1 MDNAIQIGGKRK
13 LIYRII
19 FAIIGITIL
28 AIGVSFMRYAVF
40 GVDPITCLNI
50 GIAKQLGISFGT
62 WQLIM
67 CFILLIGVF
76 IFDKSKIGFGTV
88 YIMVAAGYTS
98 DLFLWLISKIHYLE
112 IFSFEIRII
121 AFSLGFILYYFGA
134 AVYIETNMGL
144 SPYDA
149 VAIIIAEKINRQNWF
164 KWIRIGTDALCVIG
178 GIITKS
184 DVGIGTLIS
193 VLLGGPLIALFRKLL
208 IKMNIFK
215 VL

>member
-1 MDNAIQIGGKRK
+1 
-13 LIYRII
+13 
-19 FAIIGITIL
+19 
-28 AIGVSFMRYAVF
+28 MRYAVF

-76 IFDKSKIGFGTV
+76 IFDRKKIGFGTV

-98 DLFLWLISKIHYLE
+98 DFFLWLITKIHFLE
-112 IFSFEIRII
+112 SFSLEIRIL
-121 AFSLGFILYYFGA
+121 AFSLGLLFYYFGA
-134 AVYIETNMGL
+134 AVYIVTNMGL

-149 VAIIIAEKINRQNWF
+149 VGIIISEKIKRPNWF
-164 KWIRIGTDALCVIG
+164 KWIRIGTDALCVMG

-184 DVGIGTLIS
+184 DVGIGTLVS
-193 VLLGGPLIALFRKLL
+193 VLLGGPIIAFFRKLL
-208 IKMNIFK
+208 LKINVINN
-215 VL
+215 L

>member
-1 MDNAIQIGGKRK
+1 LDNVKF
-13 LIYRII
+13 IYRII

-28 AIGVSFMRYAVF
+28 AIGVSFMRYAVL

-50 GIAKQLGISFGT
+50 GIAQQIGISFGT

-67 CFILLIGVF
+67 CFILLVGVF
-76 IFDKSKIGFGTV
+76 IFDRSKIGFGTV

-98 DLFLWLISKIHYLE
+98 DLFLWLITQIPFLE
-112 IFSFEIRII
+112 IFSLEIRIA
-121 AFSLGFILYYFGA
+121 AFSIGLVFYYFGA

-149 VAIIIAEKINRQNWF
+149 VGIIIAEKIKRQNWF

-184 DVGIGTLIS
+184 NVGIGTLVS

-208 IKMNIFK
+208 IKIEIK
-215 VL
+215 